1 MRSAEWVLIAMA
13 TVCAASA
20 QELWQPYS
28 VAPRGGAS
36 HVDLAKDWQ
45 LGWLDRQVGDAG
57 GVSAVSKWITV
68 AEPTS
73 VQMALHKAGELPH
86 PYQNL
91 NSSRYSWVDE
101 KVWYYKKRFVA
112 PAAPTARYA
121 FLTFA
126 GIDYFA
132 RIWLN
137 GVLLGAHEGMFGGPV
152 VEVAKLLKPGGEN
165 EILVEVR
172 AGNWGRKATYDPRNP
187 GHTIK
192 PWVISGG
199 TGGEMF
205 FSVGMWQGAR
215 LDFVGAEHLERPF
228 VVTKTATAAQAT
240 LRVSVE
246 LLRGAHSLEFKLHP
260 AGNEQMRYYR
270 EYWKDLKNAKPLEVD
285 FELLERGTGR
295 SEFKTTIRTEAL
307 TGRNWVERDVVV
319 PSPKLWWPNGMGK
332 PHLYRARLTL
342 RDGTAVRDRIEFDYG
357 IRTLSVEM
365 TPGPR
370 QADRWSEWQFVVNGR
385 KFFVKGVNWMP
396 ADMLLDVNSDRYHW
410 LLSAARN
417 AGIQMVRVWGGGILE
432 PETFYEAA
440 NELGIL
446 VWQDFPMGN
455 GINPD
460 LPKEVWEAQVMQT
473 IFRLWNH
480 PALALYCGGNEFNP
494 YAEGNA
500 AAVGI
505 LERSLADFDPTRP
518 FRRTSPDN
526 GSMHDYPDMDPT
538 WYARKFP
545 FLPYMSETG
554 MHNIP
559 NAETLREVVDAAE
572 LAKPLSRMF
581 EKDFAERFPDFRH
594 HFVEYAPSRVPR
606 MLSRAS
612 HIEDI
617 AEPTLEALSEA
628 TQIGAGEFYQVLSEL
643 LQANYPVTAGL
654 MPWVFKRP
662 WPVVAI
668 QMVDGLGHPTAPYYF
683 LKRTYEPVHVL
694 AKVEHL
700 LLAPG
705 ESMPVNAAVT
715 NSEAAGRA
723 GLTVTARVLDDR
735 FQEIWKRSAPI
746 ALKPGPSVAA
756 AQMGSVELPKRG
768 DCYLFLLMELRDAS
782 GALVSRSVYHPRV
795 LNMLS
800 DAKALDEFRRAP
812 KEWPSLDKGPW
823 LKPAVAANVTSLS
836 LEMVEQKAVARGR
849 TEIRVRVRNTGR
861 QPAFPVKVDVT
872 GAKRSFFASDN
883 YFWLAPGESKMVTAE
898 ILWREPG
905 HSTAAVAAGAWNAAT
920 ISSALSR

>member
-1 MRSAEWVLIAMA
+1 MRSAVCFIFAAAAL
-13 TVCAASA
+13 CAAPS
-20 QELWQPYS
+20 QGLWQPYY
-28 VAPRGGAS
+28 AFPRSGAS
-36 HVDLAKDWQ
+36 HVDLSQDWQ
-45 LGWLDRQVGDAG
+45 LGWLDRQATDAS
-57 GVSAVSKWITV
+57 GVSAVSKWIHV
-68 AEPTS
+68 SEPTS

-86 PYQNL
+86 PYHNL
-91 NSSRYSWVDE
+91 NSSKYAWVDE

-112 PAAPTARYA
+112 PAMPAGGYA
-121 FLTFA
+121 FLTFE
-126 GIDYFA
+126 GIDYFS
-132 RIWLN
+132 RIWMN
-137 GVLLGAHEGMFGGPV
+137 GALLGEHEGMFGGPV
-152 VEVAKLLKPGGEN
+152 VEVAKRIKPGVEN

-187 GHTIK
+187 GRTIK

-215 LDFVGAEHLERPF
+215 LDVTGPEHLERPF
-228 VVTKTATAAQAT
+228 LTTKAATAGQAT
-240 LRVSVE
+240 LHLSVE
-246 LLRGAHSLEFKLHP
+246 LLRGSHSLEYKLH
-260 AGNEQMRYYR
+260 ATGNEQMRYYR
-270 EYWKDLKNAKPLEVD
+270 EYWKDLKNVKPLELD
-285 FELLERGTGR
+285 FELLDRATGKP
-295 SEFKTTIRTEAL
+295 EFKTTIKTSAL

-319 PSPKLWWPNGMGK
+319 PAPKLWWPNGLGK

-342 RDGTAVRDRIEFDYG
+342 RDGTTAVDSLAFDYG
-357 IRTLSVEM
+357 IRTLQLEM

-370 QADRWSEWQFVVNGR
+370 QADRWSEWQFSVNGR
-385 KFFVKGVNWMP
+385 KFFMKGVNWMP
-396 ADMLLDVNSDRYHW
+396 ADMLLDVNRDKYHW

-417 AGIQMVRVWGGGILE
+417 AGIQMVRIWGGGILE
-432 PETFYEAA
+432 PESFYSAA

-446 VWQDFPMGN
+446 VWQDFPIGN

-460 LPKEVWEAQVMQT
+460 LPQPVWEAQVMQT
-473 IFRLWNH
+473 IFRLRNH

-505 LERSLADFDPTRP
+505 MERSFADFDPSRP

-559 NAETLREVVDAAE
+559 NAETLREVVDARE
-572 LAKPLSRMF
+572 LTKPLSRMF
-581 EKDFAERFPDFRH
+581 DKDFAGRFPDFRH

-612 HIEDI
+612 HIEDT
-617 AEPTLEALSEA
+617 AEPSLEVLSEA

-643 LQANYPVTAGL
+643 LQANYPTTAGL

-668 QMVDGLGHPTAPYYF
+668 QLVDGFGHPTAPYYF

-694 AKVEHL
+694 AKLEHL

-705 ESMPVNAAVT
+705 ETMPIHAAVT
-715 NSEAAGRA
+715 NSATAGRA
-723 GLTVTARVLDDR
+723 GLTVTARILDER
-735 FQEIWKRSAPI
+735 FTELWKRSAPVV
-746 ALKPGPSVAA
+746 LKPGPSVATA
-756 AQMGSVELPKRG
+756 SLGAFPLPAKG
-768 DCYLFLLMELRDAS
+768 DCYIFLLMELRDAA
-782 GALVSRSVYHPRV
+782 GALVSRSVYHPRI

-800 DAKALDEFRRAP
+800 DPNVLAGFRQAP

-823 LKPAVAANVTSLS
+823 LKPAVAANATSLA
-836 LEMVEQKAVARGR
+836 LEMLHKKPAAQGR
-849 TEIRVRVRNTGR
+849 TEIQVRIRNTGKH
-861 QPAFPVKVDVT
+861 PAFPVKVDIT
-872 GAKRSFFASDN
+872 GARRSFFASDN
-883 YFWLAPGESKMVTAE
+883 YFWLAPGESKVVTAE
-898 ILWREPG
+898 VLWRDAG
-905 HSTAAVAAGAWNAAT
+905 AATVAVAASAWNAA
-920 ISSALSR
+920 ALSASLSR